1 MAKIF
6 VVEDS
11 VSQAALLRHLLMEA
25 HHQVSVFGNGQEAL
39 DALGDPPDLIL
50 SDIDMP
56 VMDGLTLCN
65 AVKSN
70 PVHQDILFLLVT
82 ASSNLGQLVD
92 GLNVMADGYLLKP
105 CHHQVLVETVASLLQ
120 RRLLHDLPEPR
131 RLPPTQVTL
140 GQEKFQLLADRERV
154 FEFFSI
160 ALLNSSI
167 QARELE
173 ERERQL
179 RESNHALARHVEL
192 LSASEERFRSLVE
205 TIPDIVYKV
214 DARGHFSFINAAIV
228 QLGYQPNELLG
239 KHFSELLH
247 PEDAETASAG
257 KVLPS
262 LPKGE
267 AAPPPK
273 LFDERRTRDRMTV
286 GLRVR
291 LRAKNQEIKMA
302 EVQALGSELVFVE
315 VNSMGMYGVSEAA
328 TRKYIGSVGVIR
340 DITERL
346 AFEDKLQSSRDEAE
360 RASQA
365 KSQFLSSMSH
375 ELRTPMNAIIG
386 FAQLLDM
393 DDKINPDQREN
404 VQEIMKA
411 GRHLL
416 ELINDVLDLAKVE
429 SGRLDLHLEPVS
441 LHRLVKEC
449 LDLLR
454 PLADQRQLSLHTG
467 IGADA
472 VVLADSVRLKQ
483 VLLNLISNAI
493 KYNRQGGSVCLSAHA
508 RDDRI
513 RLEVSDTGL
522 GIPLDRQH
530 ELFQPFSRLHGEIRQ
545 EEGSGIGLAISH
557 RLVELMGGDIGVNS
571 TPDQG
576 STFWLE
582 LLHTTPEPVHGL
594 RPERLAATG
603 DVHACT
609 HRVLYIEDN
618 PSNLRLVSTIFN
630 HRKHIELITAPTP
643 QLGIAL
649 AQAHQPDLILL
660 DINMP
665 GMNGY
670 EVLEVFKN
678 DPQLE
683 AVPVVALT
691 ANAML
696 QDVERGRRAGFA
708 EYLTKPLDIRSL
720 LVTVDQW
727 LICPDEG
734 GTN

>member
-11 VSQAALLRHLLMEA
+11 VSQAALLRHLLAEA
-25 HHQVSVFGNGQEAL
+25 DHQVNVYNNGQEAL
-39 DALGDPPDLIL
+39 DALGEPPDLIL

-56 VMDGLTLCN
+56 VMDGLSLCE
-65 AVKSN
+65 AVKGN
-70 PVHQDILFLLVT
+70 PAHQNILFLLIT
-82 ASSNLGQLVD
+82 ASSHLGQLVS
-92 GLNVMADGYLLKP
+92 GLNAMADGYLLKP
-105 CHHQVLVETVASLLQ
+105 CNHKVLLETVDDLLQ
-120 RRLLHDLPEPR
+120 RRLRQDLPVPR
-131 RLPPTQVTL
+131 RLDATSVTL
-140 GQEKFQLLADRERV
+140 GQKKFQLQADRERV

-179 RESNHALARHVEL
+179 RESNQSLARHVEL

-214 DARGHFSFINAAIV
+214 DASGHFSFINAAIV

-239 KHFSELLH
+239 RHFSELLH
-247 PEDAETASAG
+247 PEDAETASAER
-257 KVLPS
+257 VLPS
-262 LPKGE
+262 LEKGE
-267 AAPPPK
+267 PAPAPK

-291 LRAKNQEIKMA
+291 LLTKNQELKVA
-302 EVQALGSELVFVE
+302 EVQALGSELVYVE
-315 VNSMGMYGVSEAA
+315 VNSMGMYGVSDMA

-346 AFEDKLQSSRDEAE
+346 AFEEKLQNSRDEAE

-365 KSQFLSSMSH
+365 KSQFLSNMSH

-386 FAQLLDM
+386 FAQLLDL
-393 DDKINPDQREN
+393 DDQLNQDQREN

-429 SGRLDLHLEPVS
+429 SGRMDLHLEPAP
-441 LHRLVKEC
+441 LQRLVKEC

-454 PLADQRQLSLHTG
+454 PLAARREVSLQAD
-467 IGADA
+467 IASDA

-483 VLLNLISNAI
+483 VLLNLLSNAI
-493 KYNRQGGSVCLSAHA
+493 KYNKPGGSVHLSVQPVAN
-508 RDDRI
+508 
-513 RLEVSDTGL
+513 RLRLAVVDTGR
-522 GIPLDRQH
+522 GIPQDRQH
-530 ELFQPFSRLHGEIRQ
+530 ELFQPFSRLHAEASP
-545 EEGSGIGLAISH
+545 EEGSGIGLAITQ
-557 RLVELMGGDIGVNS
+557 RLVELMGGAIGMDS

-576 STFWLE
+576 STFWFE
-582 LLHTTPEPVHGL
+582 LLRAEAEPTRTMTLPAPAGNTEIHG
-594 RPERLAATG
+594 R
-603 DVHACT
+603 T

-630 HRKHIELITAPTP
+630 QRKHIELLTAPTP

-665 GMNGY
+665 GMSGY
-670 EVLEVFKN
+670 EVLDVFKS
-678 DPQLE
+678 DPLLDCI
-683 AVPVVALT
+683 PVVALT

-696 QDVERGRRAGFA
+696 RDVERGRQAGFA
-708 EYLTKPLDIRSL
+708 EYLTKPLDIQTL
-720 LVTVDQW
+720 LGTVDQW
-727 LICPDEG
+727 LAGPG
-734 GTN
+734 SLN